1 MQIFNDSLASS
12 ELAFDGLTSDDLQ
25 ELLLND
31 DDVIDAEPRK
41 TIVGY
46 PTRPLYREVGSL
58 LAAWA
63 ESG

>member
-25 ELLLND
+25 ELLLD
-31 DDVIDAEPRK
+31 GDDVMDAEPRK

-46 PTRPLYREVGSL
+46 PTRPLYREIGSV
-58 LAAWA
+58 LATWA
-63 ESG
+63 EFG